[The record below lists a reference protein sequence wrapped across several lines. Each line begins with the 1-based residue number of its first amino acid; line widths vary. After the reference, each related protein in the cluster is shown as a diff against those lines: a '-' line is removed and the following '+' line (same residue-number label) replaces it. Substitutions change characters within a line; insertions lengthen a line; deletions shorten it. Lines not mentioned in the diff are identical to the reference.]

1 MRCLQ
6 YGERYYRPTQ
16 WHRFHRQR
24 SSKLPTALS
33 PTTTTKSLFRV
44 VAGVAGA
51 AAAVD
56 RRQRSTIEVVAVA
69 SLLACDV
76 DCDISRAIFRVSL
89 DRLSD

>member
-33 PTTTTKSLFRV
+33 PTTTKSLFRV
-44 VAGVAGA
+44 VAGVAG
-51 AAAVD
+51 AVD